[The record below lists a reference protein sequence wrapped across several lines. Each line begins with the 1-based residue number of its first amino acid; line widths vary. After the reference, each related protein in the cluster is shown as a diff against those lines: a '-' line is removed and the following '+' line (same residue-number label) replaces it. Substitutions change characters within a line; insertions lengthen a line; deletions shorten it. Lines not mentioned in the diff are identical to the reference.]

1 MAIITVVGS
10 TNTDL
15 VVKTPRLPVPGETIK
30 GSDFQIF
37 SGGKGANQAV
47 AAARLGAEVNF
58 ITKIGSDYFGQREL
72 TNLKE
77 NRINP
82 NYIIIDNHHPTG
94 VALIEVDDQ
103 GRNSIVV
110 VPGANHQLS
119 IEDLQPF
126 QHVFENSDVILVQLE
141 IPLATVGYVLELG
154 AKSKAVV
161 ILNPAPAEPIP
172 SEFYSNIS
180 IITPNE
186 SEAALLTNS
195 HPNHIE
201 SIAESFLAKG
211 VNKVILTL
219 GDRGA
224 YFQSAMESG
233 MVAAFHVDPVDTTA
247 AGDAFNAGL
256 AVAIAEGLSFRE
268 SILFANAAAALSVKK
283 MGAQPSLPRREEV
296 EKLLEAS

>member
-1 MAIITVVGS
+1 
-10 TNTDL
+10 
-15 VVKTPRLPVPGETIK
+15 
-30 GSDFQIF
+30 
-37 SGGKGANQAV
+37 
-47 AAARLGAEVNF
+47 
-58 ITKIGSDYFGQREL
+58 
-72 TNLKE
+72 
-77 NRINP
+77 
-82 NYIIIDNHHPTG
+82 
-94 VALIEVDDQ
+94 
-103 GRNSIVV
+103 
-110 VPGANHQLS
+110 
-119 IEDLQPF
+119 
-126 QHVFENSDVILVQLE
+126 
-141 IPLATVGYVLELG
+141 VLELG

-172 SEFYSNIS
+172 PEFYSNIS

-195 HPNHIE
+195 HPNHID

-268 SILFANAAAALSVKK
+268 SILFANAAAALSVAT